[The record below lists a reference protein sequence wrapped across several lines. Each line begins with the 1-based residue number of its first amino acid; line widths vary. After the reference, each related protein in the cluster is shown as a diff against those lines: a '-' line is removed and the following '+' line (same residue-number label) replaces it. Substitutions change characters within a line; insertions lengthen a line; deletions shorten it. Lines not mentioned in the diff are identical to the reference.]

1 MPILHQLSIHEQIR
15 CVPDPEQLIATRLA
29 LTDVVLIF
37 IRPNNGAALK
47 AILEKPVTDII
58 SNRELD
64 LCIDPVSV
72 SRDQIEHQLVLTVN
86 RRSIT
91 ECSMTKKANLV

>member
-1 MPILHQLSIHEQIR
+1 M
-15 CVPDPEQLIATRLA
+15 PDPEQLITTRLA
-29 LTDVVLIF
+29 LTEVVLIF

-47 AILEKPVTDII
+47 AILEKPVTNII

-72 SRDQIEHQLVLTVN
+72 SRDSCKRGYLLIVAL
-86 RRSIT
+86 
-91 ECSMTKKANLV
+91 